1 MDFSYFAYDERVRRS
16 AMRDGKKKIAGKHV
30 AQRLRGILYERNFC
44 CRIFYELLVI
54 N

>member
-16 AMRDGKKKIAGKHV
+16 AMRDGKKIAGKHV
-30 AQRLRGILYERNFC
+30 AQRSRGILYGRNFC
-44 CRIFYELLVI
+44 CRIFYELQVI